1 MVRRK
6 YDSST
11 NVRRMHSQLEAHASS
26 TTQHGRVDS
35 LRVPHAPGATIAC
48 CCCSSMGPRSSWR
61 TISPCRP
68 HGHAP
73 HTQRPLPDPSL
84 TPAATSSG
92 CLALWRT
99 PVCLGAPRLTSR
111 PLAACPVIKTTSG
124 PFPTP
129 VSRSAD
135 SGGLM
140 LEGVPSTRK
149 LSCGRWPSW
158 QSGLS
163 A

>member
-73 HTQRPLPDPSL
+73 RPPTPSA
-84 TPAATSSG
+84 PCQIQPHPRCHIFWVSG
-92 CLALWRT
+92 ALAHPRLLGRT
-99 PVCLGAPRLTSR
+99 PFNFSAAFGVPCHRDLPHTCFTLGR
-111 PLAACPVIKTTSG
+111 
-124 PFPTP
+124 F
-129 VSRSAD
+129 
-135 SGGLM
+135 GGLM